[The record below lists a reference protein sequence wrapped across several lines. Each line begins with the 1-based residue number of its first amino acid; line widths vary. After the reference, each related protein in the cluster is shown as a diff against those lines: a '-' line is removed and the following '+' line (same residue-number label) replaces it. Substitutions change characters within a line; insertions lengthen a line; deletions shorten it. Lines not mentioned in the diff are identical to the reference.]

1 MNKYMMIIALVL
13 FTTSA
18 TANETI
24 DTKVKNFVANEWVEI
39 KEYQTTQWQSG
50 NEQVKGTW
58 TKMKNFIWKIGNNV
72 TQD

>member
-1 MNKYMMIIALVL
+1 MITVAVL
-13 FTTSA
+13 LTMTMVKSD
-18 TANETI
+18 ETI
-24 DTKVKNFVANEWVEI
+24 DTKVKNFVASEWVDI

-58 TKMKNFIWKIGNNV
+58 TKLKYFIWKIGNNV

>member
-1 MNKYMMIIALVL
+1 MNKYIMIIALVL

-24 DTKVKNFVANEWVEI
+24 DTKVKNFVASEWVEI

-58 TKMKNFIWKIGNNV
+58 TKIKNFMWKVGNNV

>member
-58 TKMKNFIWKIGNNV
+58 TKIKNFMWKVGNNV

>member
-58 TKMKNFIWKIGNNV
+58 SKMKNFIWKIGNNV

>member
-1 MNKYMMIIALVL
+1 MNKYIMIIALVL

-24 DTKVKNFVANEWVEI
+24 DTKVKNFVANEWVDI

-58 TKMKNFIWKIGNNV
+58 TKLKNFVWKVGNNV

>member
-1 MNKYMMIIALVL
+1 MMIIALVL

-58 TKMKNFIWKIGNNV
+58 SKMKNFIWKIGNNV